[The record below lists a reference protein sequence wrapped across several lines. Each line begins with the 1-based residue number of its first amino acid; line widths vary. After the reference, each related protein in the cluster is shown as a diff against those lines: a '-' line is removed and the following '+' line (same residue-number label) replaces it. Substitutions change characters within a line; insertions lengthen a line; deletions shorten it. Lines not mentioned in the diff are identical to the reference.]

1 MVGTAL
7 QDFSSAASSYFG
19 DARTPASIVMG
30 YSIASIFALPGFSSK
45 EQRTSTELFLV
56 RTYRILSWLAF
67 ILSLHVFIIASIANT
82 NVLLIK
88 SYNAMAE
95 SALEMMNREFE
106 YEFLVVLWS
115 MTVSI
120 LLTVVVVT
128 IRVLLQFDLLKREE
142 RLDTGR
148 FVICSSCALMASL
161 LNYLCQR
168 DEALSLTNMT
178 VALIKLIFRDL
189 TNSAPAA
196 MEIFATVFAALS
208 IFFAVR
214 SSLFNPD
221 RLKIE

>member
-1 MVGTAL
+1 MVQAAL
-7 QDFSSAASSYFG
+7 QDYSSAASSYFG

-30 YSIASIFALPGFSSK
+30 YSIASIFALPGFSTK
-45 EQRTSTELFLV
+45 EHRQSIELFLV

-88 SYNAMAE
+88 SYNPLAE
-95 SALEMMNREFE
+95 SAMEMMNREFQ
-106 YEFLVVLWS
+106 YEFLIVLWS

-148 FVICSSCALMASL
+148 FVICSSAALMASL

-168 DEALSLTNMT
+168 DEGLSLTEMT
-178 VALIKLIFRDL
+178 TTLAKLIVRDL
-189 TNSAPAA
+189 TESTPVA
-196 MEIFATVFAALS
+196 MEIFAMGFAALS

-214 SSLFNPD
+214 SSLFNPE
-221 RLKIE
+221 RVKIE